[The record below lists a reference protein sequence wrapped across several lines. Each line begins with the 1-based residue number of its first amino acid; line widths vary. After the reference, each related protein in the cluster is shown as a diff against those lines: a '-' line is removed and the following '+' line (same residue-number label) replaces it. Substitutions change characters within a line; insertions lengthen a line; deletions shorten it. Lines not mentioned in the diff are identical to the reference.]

1 MNIVINA
8 TCINGVESGAKKRF
22 ESIYN
27 DVILKNPKHNFF
39 ILEPKDYNIS
49 KLINS
54 YSNVKFIKTKCLSFN
69 AIQRYF
75 ISILTLPKLI
85 SKIKADIYEQSHLPL
100 IKIKNVKT
108 IFTIH
113 DIRYSFDDLKLNNF
127 FRPTFLSNMI
137 LINSLRKSDIIV
149 TVSETIKK
157 EIQNIYKNNRTKVIY
172 NPVIENKNKN
182 VKPISS
188 KSNIRELLKRK
199 YFLSVGSFEKRKNY
213 SIIIETAYL
222 LKNLK
227 YDFKFYIVGYKTK
240 YIKVLENNLKKLELE
255 DTIYFLHNIS
265 NSELSQLYSSCIA
278 FIYPSRYEGFGIPLI
293 EATHH
298 KCKIILS
305 DIVVFKEIT
314 ENKGQYFQSTS
325 SNDLFYN
332 ILNCVFDKNNIS
344 RYVIDKKILDKFD
357 INYVSKL
364 VSDLY

>member
-27 DVILKNPKHNFF
+27 DVIFKNPKHNFF

-54 YSNVKFIKTKCLSFN
+54 YPNVKFIKTKCLSYN
-69 AIQRYF
+69 AIQRYL
-75 ISILTLPKLI
+75 IGIITIPKLI
-85 SKIKADIYEQSHLPL
+85 SKINADIYEQSHLPL
-100 IKIKNVKT
+100 IKIKNVRT

-113 DIRYSFDDLKLNNF
+113 DIRYSFDDLKLNNI

-137 LINSLRKSDIIV
+137 LINSLKKSDIII

-172 NPVIENKNKN
+172 NPVISNGNNNKNL
-182 VKPISS
+182 ISS
-188 KSNIRELLKRK
+188 YNKFNELLNRK

-222 LKNLK
+222 LKNLN
-227 YDFKFYIVGYKTK
+227 YDFKFYIVGYKTS
-240 YIKVLENNLKKLELE
+240 YIKILENKLKKLDLE
-255 DTIYFLHNIS
+255 DNIYFLHNIS
-265 NSELSQLYSSCIA
+265 NSELSQLYSNCIA
-278 FIYPSRYEGFGIPLI
+278 FIYPSKYEGFGIPLI
-293 EATHH
+293 EATNHN
-298 KCKIILS
+298 CKIILS

-314 ENKGQYFQSTS
+314 ENTGKYFQSNS
-325 SNDLFYN
+325 SNDLCYN
-332 ILNCVFDKNNIS
+332 ILNCIFDNNKQNQ
-344 RYVIDKKILDKFD
+344 YLIDKKILTKFD

-364 VSDLY
+364 ISDLY

>member
-1 MNIVINA
+1 MNIVIN
-8 TCINGVESGAKKRF
+8 
-22 ESIYN
+22 
-27 DVILKNPKHNFF
+27 
-39 ILEPKDYNIS
+39 NIS

-54 YSNVKFIKTKCLSFN
+54 YPNVKFIKTKCLSYN
-69 AIQRYF
+69 AIQRYL
-75 ISILTLPKLI
+75 IGIITIPKLI
-85 SKIKADIYEQSHLPL
+85 SKINADIYEQSHLPL
-100 IKIKNVKT
+100 IKIKNIKT

-113 DIRYSFDDLKLNNF
+113 DIRYSFDDLKLNNV

-137 LINSLRKSDIIV
+137 LINSLKKSDIII

-172 NPVIENKNKN
+172 NPVIKNKNKN
-182 VKPISS
+182 KNEKPISL
-188 KSNIRELLKRK
+188 KSNIGELLNRK

-240 YIKVLENNLKKLELE
+240 YIKVLEKKLKKLQLE

-265 NSELSQLYSSCIA
+265 NSELSQLYSNCIA

-298 KCKIILS
+298 NCKIILS

-325 SNDLFYN
+325 SNDLSYN
-332 ILNCVFDKNNIS
+332 ILNCVFDKNKINQ
-344 RYVIDKKILDKFD
+344 YVIDKKILDKFD
-357 INYVSKL
+357 INYVTKL